1 LRNHIDKLSRIRNR
15 SVHKWVILGCL
26 FLFNV
31 SACAPFES
39 TTELPSPVQIVQ
51 AYTATISPTLTATL
65 TPSPTLTP
73 TATVNPLVTLTPTPD
88 PFANLYVD
96 ALMERNYGGGVFQNE
111 GVLNGT
117 VGFTRNLFKYRSE
130 GLDLYGFINIPGGE
144 GPFPIIFLLHG
155 YVDPAKYNTLDYS
168 VRYADALAKSGYMTI
183 HPNLRGYAPSQN
195 GENVLGIGDSIDLL
209 NLIALIRQQAG
220 SAGLLEFADSSRIGL
235 WGHSMGGG
243 IVMRVLVVDKDIDA
257 GLLYASVHSNEEFN
271 LSHFE
276 KDGRGN
282 EKVSAP
288 ASTLA
293 NLSPSNFLA
302 DISAPISIHHGD
314 LDEVVPIE
322 WSRDLCDKL
331 NELGAEVAC
340 KEYEGQPHTFRNS
353 GDVEFINDMIAFFD
367 AFVR

>member
-1 LRNHIDKLSRIRNR
+1 MINAAA
-15 SVHKWVILGCL
+15 CTPT
-26 FLFNV
+26 V
-31 SACAPFES
+31 S
-39 TTELPSPVQIVQ
+39 TVDLPTPVQIVQ
-51 AYTATISPTLTATL
+51 AYTATRAPTSNPTL
-65 TPSPTLTP
+65 TPSPTVVP

-88 PFANLYVD
+88 PYADLYLDV
-96 ALMERNYGGGVFQNE
+96 LKERSYGGGVFQNE

-117 VGFTRNLFKYRSE
+117 IGFTRNLFKYRSE
-130 GLDLYGFINIPGGE
+130 GLDLYGFINIPEGD

-155 YVDPAKYNTLDYS
+155 YVDPAEYNTLDYS

-183 HPNLRGYAPSQN
+183 HPNLRGYAPSQE

-209 NLIALIRQQAG
+209 NLIALVRQQAG
-220 SAGLLEFADSSRIGL
+220 SAGLLESADSNRIGL

-243 IVMRVLVVDKDIDA
+243 IVMRALIVDQDIDA
-257 GLLYASVHSNEEFN
+257 GLLYASIHSNEEFN

-288 ASTLA
+288 ASKLA

-322 WSRDLCDKL
+322 WSRDLCEKL
-331 NELGAEVAC
+331 EGLGNSVTC

-353 GDVEFINDMIAFFD
+353 GDGEFIDDMIDFFN
-367 AFVR
+367 AFVK